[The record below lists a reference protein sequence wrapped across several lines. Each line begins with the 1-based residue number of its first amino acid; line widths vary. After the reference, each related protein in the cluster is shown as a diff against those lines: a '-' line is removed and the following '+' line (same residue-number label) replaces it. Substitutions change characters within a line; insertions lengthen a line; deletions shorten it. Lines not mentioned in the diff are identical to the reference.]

1 MRKFEGPRKY
11 REAATA
17 ARREAWT
24 ILTTAYSVSGIVPK
38 IRDIEMHGVHPTVE
52 LKSPKAVRKYR
63 ELMQAHNAYH
73 LLYNA
78 ETESNH
84 ERAKRM
90 RDRAY
95 QLLDLNQHIPAAT
108 GPASST

>member
-1 MRKFEGPRKY
+1 MREFDGPRKY

-24 ILTTAYSVSGIVPK
+24 VLTTAYSVTDIVPK

-52 LKSPKAVRKYR
+52 LKSPNAVRKYR
-63 ELMQAHNAYH
+63 ELMQAHDAYH

-78 ETESNH
+78 ETEINYD
-84 ERAKRM
+84 RAKRM
-90 RDRAY
+90 RERAY
-95 QLLDLNQHIPAAT
+95 QLLDLNQHAPAAT